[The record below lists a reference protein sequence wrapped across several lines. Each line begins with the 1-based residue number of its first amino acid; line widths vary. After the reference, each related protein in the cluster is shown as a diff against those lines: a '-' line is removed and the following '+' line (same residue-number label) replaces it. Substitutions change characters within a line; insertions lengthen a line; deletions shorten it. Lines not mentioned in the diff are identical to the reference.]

1 MKNAVPIPFKLRLQD
16 MRTRM
21 LPILIFAITAFIAS
35 MLWHDAVSPSM
46 LLGEVSAHRVS
57 VNSPNAATIQR
68 LTTRRLALVKAG
80 DVIAELS
87 PTDTR
92 ASLDLIQSDLSLLR
106 LKANET
112 SSNESQGRMM
122 LDYERL
128 HLDWMSEKVAL
139 VQAEANQ
146 RRATMDLEVSK
157 GLVNDATQSP
167 RFLQEA
173 ELAKASADAEVQ
185 ERKSLVE
192 ALGTRMQDLRNLQ
205 PTVNSQPNHSLKQA
219 IKNLETRLSDAE
231 QSQRLITLRSPI
243 DGVVTNILHSEGESI
258 AANEPLVIIT
268 ATQPGNIIG
277 YLRQPLPIEP
287 AIGMEVEVLSHGRSR
302 QKSTSTVVNVGS
314 QFELITN
321 PSLHPTATPEV
332 GLPVEVS
339 LPPDLKLRP
348 GEIVSLVIKAT
359 NPEKL

>member
-21 LPILIFAITAFIAS
+21 LPILMFAMTAFIAS

-57 VNSPNAATIQR
+57 VNSTSAATIQR

-80 DVIAELS
+80 DIIAELS

-92 ASLDLIQSDLSLLR
+92 ASLDLLQSDLSLLR

-112 SSNESQGRMM
+112 SSTESQGRMM

-128 HLDWMSEKVAL
+128 HLDWMSEKIAL
-139 VQAEANQ
+139 VQSEANQ

-157 GLVNDATQSP
+157 GLVKDATQSP

-192 ALGTRMQDLRNLQ
+192 ALGSRMQVLRDLQ
-205 PTVNSQPNHSLKQA
+205 PTFNSQPDDSLKQA
-219 IKNLETRLSDAE
+219 IKNLEARLSDAE

-258 AANEPLVIIT
+258 AANEPLVTIT
-268 ATQPGNIIG
+268 ALQPGNIIG
-277 YLRQPLPIEP
+277 YLRQPLPVEP
-287 AIGMEVEVLSHGRSR
+287 AIGMEVEVRSHGRSR
-302 QKSTSTVVNVGS
+302 QKSTSTVVHVGS

-332 GLPVEVS
+332 GLPVEVL

-348 GEIVSLVIKAT
+348 GEIVSLVIKAP
-359 NPEKL
+359 NPENL

>member
-1 MKNAVPIPFKLRLQD
+1 MKNPVPIPFKLRLQD

-21 LPILIFAITAFIAS
+21 LPILMFAMTAFIAS

-57 VNSPNAATIQR
+57 VNSTSAATIQR

-80 DVIAELS
+80 DPIAELS

-112 SSNESQGRMM
+112 SANDSQGRMM

-128 HLDWMSEKVAL
+128 HLDWMSEKIAL
-139 VQAEANQ
+139 VQSEANQ
-146 RRATMDLEVSK
+146 RRANMDLEVSK
-157 GLVNDATQSP
+157 GLVKEATQSP

-192 ALGTRMQDLRNLQ
+192 ALGSRLQVLRDLQ
-205 PTVNSQPNHSLKQA
+205 PTFNAKPDDSLKLT
-219 IKNLETRLSDAE
+219 INNLETRLSDAE

-243 DGVVTNILHSEGESI
+243 DGIVTSVLHSEGESI
-258 AANEPLVIIT
+258 AANEPLITIT
-268 ATQPGNIIG
+268 ALQPGNIIG
-277 YLRQPLPIEP
+277 YLRQPLPVEP
-287 AIGMEVEVLSHGRSR
+287 AIGMEVEVRSHGRSR
-302 QKSTSTVVNVGS
+302 QKSISTVVHVGS

-321 PSLHPTATPEV
+321 PSLHPSTTPEV
-332 GLPVEVS
+332 GLPVEVL

-348 GEIVSLVIKAT
+348 GEIVSLVIKAPK
-359 NPEKL
+359 PENL